1 MSRYVRIHRRFV
13 NLRPRPERAFEAPL
27 RTDFLPLTALCRAPA
42 VLAVFADLAFETAF
56 RTRALAAFL
65 AFETPFE
72 ADFAPLEVPL
82 EATFDAALEPG
93 RAAVPR
99 AGGLRPA
106 GRRPGARRATLLR
119 ADAFLRGA
127 GAARRIPI
135 ASVTESIAAMPS
147 VVLRRPFLR

>member
-13 NLRPRPERAFEAPL
+13 NLRPRPERAFDAPP

-42 VLAVFADLAFETAF
+42 VLAAFADLALEPAF
-56 RTRALAAFL
+56 RLRALVAFL

-72 ADFAPLEVPL
+72 AVFAPFEVPL
-82 EATFDAALEPG
+82 DAAFDADLEPG

-106 GRRPGARRATLLR
+106 GRRPGARRDALLR
-119 ADAFLRGA
+119 ADAFLRAA
-127 GAARRIPI
+127 GAARSVPI